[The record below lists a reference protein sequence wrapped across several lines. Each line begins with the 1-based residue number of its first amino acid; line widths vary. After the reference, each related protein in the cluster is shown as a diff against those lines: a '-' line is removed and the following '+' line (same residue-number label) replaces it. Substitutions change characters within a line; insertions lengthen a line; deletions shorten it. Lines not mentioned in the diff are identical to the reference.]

1 MKVFGILKNFL
12 PFVIANGTLKKWVDL
27 ESRDEV
33 VVLADPVLILVHV
46 PNDKLF
52 LNSNVR
58 Y

>member
-12 PFVIANGTLKKWVDL
+12 LFVIANGTLKKWIDL
-27 ESRDEV
+27 ELRDEV
-33 VVLADPVLILVHV
+33 VVSADPVLILVHV
-46 PNDKLF
+46 SNDKLF